1 MRDAYMKR
9 RTEMVLIGLVVG
21 VAAILAMKRG
31 AGPRGGSGGGR
42 ACCPTLSGLNLWP
55 TKLPGGTNLANTNAA
70 LTASESITNRQR

>member
-1 MRDAYMKR
+1 
-9 RTEMVLIGLVVG
+9 MVLIGLVVG

-55 TKLPGGTNLANTNAA
+55 TNLPGGTNLANTNSAQ
-70 LTASESITNRQR
+70 TGGETINNRQQ